1 MRKLSVED
9 FYVLRKPLETGRQSP
24 ASLAGALLLGSGMQL
39 LVWFLT
45 YNVAGRYTYYPNI
58 EEIRNIHLIV
68 TIILIAFSIL
78 FSIPIVY
85 KKGERIQ
92 YLVSILTTQNFGAS
106 FFLMAL
112 FLLGEKEGI
121 NENTLISFTII
132 SMFFGALILVS
143 TFIRYIL
150 LLYRGH
156 YKRDSA
162 SDKRRGNFE
171 KGIHLPI
178 IVTGSIALIYIIQQA
193 VKVFG
198 FADIETLSIMVLF
211 SSISYAIIYV
221 LPEQLIILYCKYRF
235 KSFTFNERGYL
246 YSETDIKR

>member
-1 MRKLSVED
+1 M
-9 FYVLRKPLETGRQSP
+9 
-24 ASLAGALLLGSGMQL
+24 M
-39 LVWFLT
+39 
-45 YNVAGRYTYYPNI
+45 
-58 EEIRNIHLIV
+58 
-68 TIILIAFSIL
+68 
-78 FSIPIVY
+78 
-85 KKGERIQ
+85 
-92 YLVSILTTQNFGAS
+92 SILTTQNLGAS

-143 TFIRYIL
+143 TFIRYFL

-162 SDKRRGNFE
+162 SDKRRGE
-171 KGIHLPI
+171 KGFHLPI

-198 FADIETLSIMVLF
+198 FADIETISIIVLF